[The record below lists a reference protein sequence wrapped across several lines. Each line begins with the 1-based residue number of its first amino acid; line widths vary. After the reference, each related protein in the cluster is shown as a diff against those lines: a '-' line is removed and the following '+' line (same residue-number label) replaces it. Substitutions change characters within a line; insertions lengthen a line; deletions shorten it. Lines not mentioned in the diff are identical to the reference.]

1 MTVRSL
7 MKALRAALVFAMC
20 WSVASVSTGAQEP
33 PPASEVAPK
42 FAAWNQTLDRLS
54 RELATLKP
62 DSLRLDLVDEAIGQ
76 LTEAVSA
83 FKGEIDPFANEARE
97 LREAYLAS
105 LQPGVPETP
114 DVQAQKKTLEERY
127 TALEAWQSQADLI
140 LARAGQLQD
149 KISAQRIDILVT
161 ALTVRG
167 VAAANPFAWPRA
179 AVESW
184 GVAGVIAPQ
193 FSESLRALA
202 GPKASHAARAFGFTL
217 LLWLAGWFA
226 VKAAARRS
234 WPVLGP
240 ALVGPWTQASLD
252 VMAVALPWLLAA
264 GSLALAS
271 AWGTAALLPTT
282 LMPLAAGV
290 LNGLLIVGLGVIA
303 LGRAAKAL
311 PTAADKPA
319 ISRAGTALLILLALE
334 IAFAPLFAATT
345 SPNLAAVWAF
355 VFSALALIF
364 ARSLARALQAAFGA
378 AAASASRFLLLILP
392 TLVLTTLAFA
402 ALVALVGYGALARY
416 LTANLF
422 GTFLLFAVAGALRA
436 ALQEVLPRAFD
447 AEGPAGRALA
457 AKLGANQATLRLI
470 QFWLGILLDIVIP
483 LAAIFALTVVW
494 GAGREDAILLGHSL
508 VEGIRVGS
516 VTLSITDLLIAIAA
530 FMIGIWITRMAQRF
544 LDKRVFPGTQ
554 LDTGVRN
561 SLRSGLGYIGAI
573 IAAAVAVAALGVNL
587 SSLGLIVGALSVGIG
602 FGLQN
607 IVNNFVSGL
616 ILLIERP
623 VKVGDR
629 ILVAGNEGVVKR
641 INVRATEIIN
651 QNRASVLVP
660 NADFLGGAVT
670 NWTHKDQGARLH
682 IEFRTP
688 GSLGAEG
695 GRDLLLACAAS
706 HAEVEKATAPSVL
719 LKDIGDSYGFE
730 LVVDID
736 NAERMDEVAS
746 DLRFAVDKALRQLP
760 A

>member
-1 MTVRSL
+1 MMVRS
-7 MKALRAALVFAMC
+7 MMRALRAALLFAAC
-20 WSVASVSTGAQEP
+20 CGVASVSTGAQEP

-62 DSLRLDLVDEAIGQ
+62 DSARLDLVDETIGQ
-76 LTEAVSA
+76 LTEAIGT

-97 LREAYLAS
+97 LRESYLAS

-114 DVQAQKKTLEERY
+114 EIQAQKKALDDRYTTLEG
-127 TALEAWQSQADLI
+127 WQSQADLI

-161 ALTVRG
+161 ALTARG
-167 VAAANPFAWPRA
+167 VAAANPLAWPRA
-179 AVESW
+179 AAESW
-184 GVAGVIAPQ
+184 DVAVALAPQ
-193 FSESLRALA
+193 LSESLRAWG
-202 GPKASHAARAFGFTL
+202 GPKSGAAARAFGLAL
-217 LLWLAGWFA
+217 LIWLAGWFV
-226 VKAAARRS
+226 VKVAARQS

-240 ALVGPWTQASLD
+240 ALAGPWTQASLD
-252 VMAVALPWLLAA
+252 VTAATLPWLLAA
-264 GSLALAS
+264 GSLALS
-271 AWGTAALLPTT
+271 GAWGAATLLPTA
-282 LMPLAAGV
+282 LMPLAAGL
-290 LNGLLIVGLGVIA
+290 LNGLLIVGVGVIA
-303 LGRAAKAL
+303 LGRAAAVL
-311 PTAADKPA
+311 PAAADKPA
-319 ISRAGTALLILLALE
+319 LRRAGGALLILLALE
-334 IAFAPLFAATT
+334 IPLAALLAATT
-345 SPNLAAVWAF
+345 APNLAAVWAF
-355 VFSALALIF
+355 VFTALALLF
-364 ARSLARALQAAFGA
+364 ARNLARALQAAFGA
-378 AAASASRFLLLILP
+378 AAAAASRFLLVILP
-392 TLVLTTLAFA
+392 TLLLAMFALAVLA
-402 ALVALVGYGALARY
+402 ALAGYGTLGRY
-416 LTANLF
+416 LIANLLA
-422 GTFLLFAVAGALRA
+422 TFLFLTVVASLRA

-447 AEGPAGRALA
+447 AAGPTGRALA
-457 AKLGANQATLRLI
+457 AKLGADQSSLRLI
-470 QFWLGILLDIVIP
+470 QFWLGIALDIVIP
-483 LAAIFALTVVW
+483 LAAIFALTIVW
-494 GAGREDAILLGHSL
+494 GAGREDAILLGHRL
-508 VEGIRVGS
+508 IEGIRVGN
-516 VTLSITDLLIAIAA
+516 VTLSITDLLFAIAA
-530 FMIGIWITRMAQRF
+530 FMIGIWITRLAQRF

-682 IEFRTP
+682 LEFRTP
-688 GSLGAEG
+688 GSLGAEA

-706 HAEVEKATAPSVL
+706 HPGVEKSPAPSVL

-736 NAERMDEVAS
+736 NAERMEETAS